1 MKKYILGVGIPYY
14 KQNMLCE
21 QLFNYLKEIIELQMT
36 LDHLYDY
43 VKILV
48 YENDIGLAAARN
60 KLMEELIPECEYIT
74 FIDADDRISADY
86 LITIVSSIN
95 NEWCYDYNVHDEKY
109 DIYITD
115 FYINHSKFDNDGL
128 KNHVTGVIY
137 KTELIKDIR
146 FNENRNYAEDM
157 EFNQEV
163 RKLNPT
169 IEYIPV
175 AYFYNYG
182 ANKDCLTYK
191 FSRGELNEFKEGSD
205 V

>member
-1 MKKYILGVGIPYY
+1 MKKYKLGVAIPYY
-14 KQNMLCE
+14 KQNLLCE
-21 QLFNYLKEIIELQMT
+21 QLFEYLKEIIDLELAYED
-36 LDHLYDY
+36 LEDDIK
-43 VKILV
+43 VIV
-48 YENDIGLAAARN
+48 YENDIGLPAARN
-60 KLMEELIPECEYIT
+60 KIMEELIPECEYIT
-74 FIDADDRISADY
+74 FIDSDDRISKNFFAIIY
-86 LITIVSSIN
+86 ETLMN
-95 NEWCYDYNVHDEKY
+95 DES
-109 DIYITD
+109 DIFITD
-115 FYINHSKFDNDGL
+115 FYINHSKFDYDGL

-169 IEYIPV
+169 IEYIPA
-175 AYFYNYG
+175 AYYYNYG
-182 ANKDCLTYK
+182 ANNDCLTYR

>member
-1 MKKYILGVGIPYY
+1 MKRYILGVAIPYY

-21 QLFNYLKEIIELQMT
+21 QLFQYLKEIIELELMYEN
-36 LDHLYDY
+36 LEDDIK
-43 VKILV
+43 VIV
-48 YENDIGLAAARN
+48 YENDIGLSAARN
-60 KLMEELIPECEYIT
+60 KIMEELIPDCEYIT
-74 FIDADDRISADY
+74 FIDSDDRISKNFF
-86 LITIVSSIN
+86 SIIY
-95 NEWCYDYNVHDEKY
+95 ECLMNVES
-109 DIYITD
+109 DIFITD

-146 FNENRNYAEDM
+146 FNEKRNYAEDM

-169 IEYIPV
+169 IEYIPA
-175 AYFYNYG
+175 AYYYNYG
-182 ANKDCLTYK
+182 ANNDCLAYK

>member
-1 MKKYILGVGIPYY
+1 MKRYILGVVIPYY

-21 QLFNYLKEIIELQMT
+21 QLFNYLKEIIELELMYEN
-36 LDHLYDY
+36 LDDDIK
-43 VKILV
+43 VLV
-48 YENDIGLAAARN
+48 YENDIGLSAARN
-60 KLMEELIPECEYIT
+60 KIMEELIPECEYIT
-74 FIDADDRISADY
+74 FIDSDDRISKNFFSVIY
-86 LITIVSSIN
+86 ECLM
-95 NEWCYDYNVHDEKY
+95 NVES
-109 DIYITD
+109 DIFITD

-146 FNENRNYAEDM
+146 FNEKRNYAEDM

-169 IEYIPV
+169 IEYIP
-175 AYFYNYG
+175 ATYYYNYG